1 MNSILVIA
9 RKEIKELFGNRYT
22 LILGIAFAL
31 FFSIIRSLAL
41 IKEMEGSTVDVS
53 LDSVLF
59 YLSAAIGFFM
69 AYISASQIFLR
80 EKMNGVIETLL
91 CAPISLRQIWFGK
104 VLAITGFAYSFALL
118 TVLIVIL
125 VSNILSG
132 LFLLPGAIVIAH
144 VLLVVPTF
152 IAALTGLIGFAQF
165 LLGMH
170 ENRIINFVIFMPAFI
185 ALYGVGLSASSSFK
199 IRWEYIGI
207 LFISSILL
215 LAITTYL
222 TKHLSKERI
231 VATIA

>member
-22 LILGIAFAL
+22 LILGAAFAL
-31 FFSIIRSLAL
+31 FFSIIRSLAI
-41 IKEMEGSTVDVS
+41 IKEMESSIVATS
-53 LDSVLF
+53 LDSTLF
-59 YLSAAIGFFM
+59 YLSASIGFFM

-80 EKMNGVIETLL
+80 EKVNGVIETLL

-104 VLAITGFAYSFALL
+104 VLGITGFAYMFSLF
-118 TVLIVIL
+118 TVVIILL
-125 VSNILSG
+125 VSGILSG
-132 LFLLPGAIVIAH
+132 LFILPGAIVIAH

-165 LLGMH
+165 LLGMR
-170 ENRIINFVIFMPAFI
+170 ENRILNFVLFMPAFI
-185 ALYGVGLSASSSFK
+185 ALYGIGLSASNSFK
-199 IRWEYIGI
+199 IRWEYIAI
-207 LFISSILL
+207 LFISSMLL